1 MTNPKIS
8 VIIPVY
14 NVEPYLEYCLES
26 ILNQTMI
33 EDIEVLMIDNGST
46 DNSRYIIENY
56 ALDYDNFFAFH
67 QENKGQGIARNFGLR
82 KARGE
87 YIHFMDSDDY
97 LKDDAYE
104 RLYEFG
110 VKNNNDFV
118 MCGVSK
124 FTENTIWDD
133 VIFRNLFKNISSD
146 IPSTNIRTMN
156 DLVWDTIATN
166 KLYKKEF
173 LDKNQIRFIKKKIVF
188 EDIIFSF
195 QAHYSADSIG
205 IINERFYF
213 WRFRSN
219 MASTTQGLSNI
230 TNIENRF
237 VILKLLYKYM
247 ADNVR
252 EKKIFYAQ
260 YLKWLRHDFL
270 LYLKRID
277 ELPSKY
283 HQKLIEHIQYFLN
296 IIPNDFRL
304 KLNGYNQLL
313 YYQVENNNFN
323 DLLNI
328 SHLDSG
334 LIEDMANQDIYIQ
347 NKEYVSFFNS
357 IEFEE
362 LIGEL
367 VKLNANDEYLIMDLK
382 VFIQF
387 IPKTKNDCIVF
398 KLIKDNREYDL
409 HFTTENSLFKLFV
422 PLNLIDINASKIK
435 IIYNVGGYT
444 KTAILKTENRFV
456 VKFHSLEYNL
466 AKIQNREMILF
477 SRKINDNKIEITH
490 AQIQDESLFLDFKC
504 DEEFDSLSV
513 VHLIDLDLKLYEVY
527 SSNDKLTVKIPFK
540 DLISKHINKWELMP
554 VVEFNYIKYDYIDLF
569 WKNFHIKFHN
579 QRNRVVINIKNYKI
593 NNLINEYE
601 DNLDSIKDN
610 IKFLENENNKLN
622 KNNDDLKNTC
632 EEFKARKSVRLADR
646 LHMK

>member
-56 ALDYDNFFAFH
+56 ALDYDNFFAYH

-104 RLYEFG
+104 RLYDFAL
-110 VKNNNDFV
+110 KNDNDFV

-146 IPSTNIRTMN
+146 IPSTNIRKLN

-173 LDKNQIRFIKKKIVF
+173 LDKNQIRFLDKKIVF

-195 QAHYSADSIG
+195 QAHYSAESIG
-205 IINERFYF
+205 IINESFYF
-213 WRFRSN
+213 WRFRPN

-230 TNIENRF
+230 SNIENRF

-247 ADNVR
+247 LDNV
-252 EKKIFYAQ
+252 EENKIFYAQ

-283 HQKLIEHIQYFLN
+283 HQKLIEHVQYFLN
-296 IIPNDFRL
+296 IIPKEFRL

-313 YYQVENNNFN
+313 YFQVENNDFN
-323 DLLNI
+323 NLLNI

-347 NKEYVSFFNS
+347 NRHYVSFFNS

-362 LIGEL
+362 LIGEM
-367 VKLNANDEYLIMDLK
+367 VKLNADDENLIIDLK

-387 IPKTKNDCIVF
+387 IPKTKNDRIAF
-398 KLIKDNREYDL
+398 KLIKDNWEYDL
-409 HFTTENSLFKLFV
+409 DFKIHDGLFRLLV
-422 PLNLIDINASKIK
+422 PLNLIDNTNSKIK
-435 IIYNVGGYT
+435 IIYNASGYT
-444 KTAILKTENRFV
+444 KTAILKTENRFA
-456 VKFHSLEYNL
+456 VKYSSLEYDLGKIKNREL
-466 AKIQNREMILF
+466 ILYSRKLTYNKVTIKNAKI
-477 SRKINDNKIEITH
+477 D
-490 AQIQDESLFLDFKC
+490 DESLILYLKC
-504 DEEFDSLSV
+504 DDKITSMSV
-513 VHLIDLDLKLYEVY
+513 EHLIDLEDKSYDVDDDL
-527 SSNDKLTVKIPFK
+527 SVKIPFK
-540 DLISKHINKWELMP
+540 DLISKHINKWELKP
-554 VVEFNYIKYDYIDLF
+554 TDDFNYIKYEYTDLF

-579 QRNRVVINIKNYKI
+579 QRKRVVINIKNYQI
-593 NNLINEYE
+593 NKLIKEYE
-601 DNLDSIKDN
+601 DNLDSIKGN
-610 IKFLENENNKLN
+610 IEILEKENDKLT

-632 EEFKARKSVRLADR
+632 EEFKARKSVRLSDR